1 MQYLYHLA
9 CVIVPCMV
17 YQIVALCKNKT
28 NFPKAFYARHLML
41 CLMLM
46 FYLFLVF
53 DVTGVGCVWDI
64 GKYDT
69 IIRTDEINLI
79 PFSDTKHSTQIFNT
93 LNVIMFIPLGFLL
106 PLIWKRHRS
115 MINVMF
121 TGALFS
127 FCIECCQLFN
137 RRASDIDDLIM
148 NTCGAV
154 IGYWIWKIYSI
165 FIKKDKSI
173 SLSRNESYAYLILSV
188 LGVFL
193 LYNYRII
200 V

>member
-9 CVIVPCMV
+9 CVIVPCMI

-28 NFPKAFYARHLML
+28 NYRKVLYVRHFML
-41 CLMLM
+41 CLIFMI
-46 FYLFLVF
+46 YLFLIF

-79 PFSDTKHSTQIFNT
+79 PFSDTKHSTKIFNT

-106 PLIWKRHRS
+106 PLIWKKHRRA
-115 MINVMF
+115 INIVLI
-121 TGALFS
+121 GALFS
-127 FCIECCQLFN
+127 FSIECCQLFN

-154 IGYWIWKIYSI
+154 IGYLIWKIYNL

-173 SLSRNESYAYLILSV
+173 SLSQNESYAYLILSA